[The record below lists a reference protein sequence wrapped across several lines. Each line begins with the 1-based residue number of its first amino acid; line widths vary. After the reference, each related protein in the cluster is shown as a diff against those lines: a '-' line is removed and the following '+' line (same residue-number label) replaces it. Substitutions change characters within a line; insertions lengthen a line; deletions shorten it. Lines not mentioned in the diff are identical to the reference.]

1 MTEHDALMDWLGAA
15 SVFVPTLIKKKA
27 ASPYHRV
34 NVAIGTAPSVLNLQ
48 NIIRQHQFI
57 YDSLEAHAA

>member
-1 MTEHDALMDWLGAA
+1 MTEHDALMDWPAA
-15 SVFVPTLIKKKA
+15 SVFVPTLIKKGGH
-27 ASPYHRV
+27 SYHRV
-34 NVAIGTAPSVLNLQ
+34 NVAIGTAPSGLNLQ